1 MRKIYAIF
9 SAALLIFAAS
19 CEKEDHAVNQRV
31 TYYPVF
37 EVVGGAT
44 YAHQVGTPWV
54 DPGIN
59 ATLKGEPITV
69 ETIGEVDAST
79 SGIYQLVYS
88 YTNVDG
94 FENHATRTVVVYD
107 IANAGAA
114 DISGKYSSTTLID
127 TGRASGPRNW
137 NEFQGSFN
145 YALNIEKGPAKGLFY
160 ISDLMVGFYWK
171 FYNGGYGQNYA
182 YRAFVLLNTDNT
194 FSLLNGDDI
203 DPWGDPI
210 YLTAGATSAYNPVSG
225 DVVVSWDYGGST
237 KYCTTYKR

>member
-114 DISGKYSSTTLID
+114 DISSIPRQHLLTQAVLPVLETGTNSRALST
-127 TGRASGPRNW
+127 
-137 NEFQGSFN
+137 
-145 YALNIEKGPAKGLFY
+145 
-160 ISDLMVGFYWK
+160 MH
-171 FYNGGYGQNYA
+171 
-182 YRAFVLLNTDNT
+182 
-194 FSLLNGDDI
+194 
-203 DPWGDPI
+203 
-210 YLTAGATSAYNPVSG
+210 LT
-225 DVVVSWDYGGST
+225 
-237 KYCTTYKR
+237 

>member
-59 ATLKGEPITV
+59 ATLRGEPITV

-107 IANAGAA
+107 IANASTA
-114 DISGKYSSTTLID
+114 DITGKYTDNTCAYYKIAD
-127 TGRASGPRNW
+127 
-137 NEFQGSFN
+137 GSFVN
-145 YALNIEKGPAKGLFY
+145 SYNARYGFSYDQKITAGPAQGLFY
-160 ISDLMVGFYWK
+160 IQDLLTGLYE
-171 FYNGGYGQNYA
+171 YYAGYGSRYA
-182 YRAFVLLNTDNT
+182 YKAFVLLNADNT
-194 FSLLNGDDI
+194 FSLLNGDEI

-210 YLTAGATSAYNPVSG
+210 TLLSSSYNPSTG
-225 DVVVSWDYGGST
+225 DVVLTWDWGTANY
-237 KYCTTYKR
+237 YVTTYKR